1 MSLIGFGGH
10 PQVTQQFKIY
20 LQFLFLVLGIVQIEN
35 YINFLFLGFTW
46 FRMYLLFTI
55 LPLIFHDFAWSTIAY
70 LRYLNVTDNE
80 SWLEIDQEKLRSRT
94 SFVTWAATAVTLA
107 ILLPVGHHLIEIDF
121 RSNTEDL
128 EYIIIEAL
136 LMLALNL
143 VPYLAAF
150 WFYYQIFKFAR
161 HVKAVETTILDD
173 SIPATRQSPIIQSQM
188 VRRND
193 GTARE
198 TIEAV
203 NVIVDDSSDDD
214 LIEIGESQCVKQV
227 LILYFYLIPTNIFV
241 HFTIFITMK
250 TELVALFRKHAHI

>member
-1 MSLIGFGGH
+1 M
-10 PQVTQQFKIY
+10 
-20 LQFLFLVLGIVQIEN
+20 
-35 YINFLFLGFTW
+35 
-46 FRMYLLFTI
+46 
-55 LPLIFHDFAWSTIAY
+55 
-70 LRYLNVTDNE
+70 NVTDNE

-128 EYIIIEAL
+128 NYIIIEAML
-136 LMLALNL
+136 LLALNL

-150 WFYYQIFKFAR
+150 WFYYRIFKFAR

-173 SIPATRQSPIIQSQM
+173 SMPATRQSPIIQSQM
-188 VRRND
+188 VRRSD

-198 TIEAV
+198 AIEAV

-227 LILYFYLIPTNIFV
+227 IISSIYLLPTNIF
-241 HFTIFITMK
+241 FYISQFFITIQ
-250 TELVALFRKHAHI
+250 TE